1 MQPHLHHGH
10 RRRDGPGNDLRSAAD
25 YLVEHGWCTH
35 RLFGEVSEEA
45 GPAASARGAI
55 RMVVFGTVVTVP
67 DVELPDPHFDPV
79 VGAVC
84 ELAAYLVVDGQAPKG
99 DDKARHVV
107 DAWNDCPDQTA
118 DHVVATMRAAADL
131 SEHARARQAR
141 AAVTLHN
148 AATYL
153 ATHGW
158 IQGAYYAYG
167 GAGTCPS
174 ACTVGAIGMVC
185 YGSPV
190 ATPAQMF
197 DHPGF
202 DEFETA
208 VSFLDALLTDE
219 YGQDVYS
226 WNDDRAR
233 TQDDV
238 LHVLAEVVDTYKGHS
253 TLDGAR

>member
-1 MQPHLHHGH
+1 MEPTHTPVIA
-10 RRRDGPGNDLRSAAD
+10 DAMAPATILRSAAD

-35 RLFGEVSEEA
+35 RLFDTVSEA
-45 GPAASARGAI
+45 APAVSVRGAI

-67 DVELPDPHFDPV
+67 DTRLPDPHFDPV

-84 ELAAYLVVDGQAPKG
+84 ELAAYLVVDGQAPDG
-99 DDKARHVV
+99 HDKARHVL
-107 DAWNDCPDQTA
+107 DAWNDCPNQTV
-118 DHVVATMRAAADL
+118 DRVVATMRAAADL
-131 SEHARARQAR
+131 SEHARERAAR

-153 ATHGW
+153 AAHGW
-158 IQGAYYAYG
+158 IQGAYYAHG
-167 GAGTCPS
+167 EAGSSPS

-185 YGSPV
+185 YGRPV
-190 ATPAQMF
+190 AAPAQMF

-226 WNDDRAR
+226 WNDDRTR

-238 LHVLAEVVDTYKGHS
+238 VHVLAEVADAYQGHS
-253 TLDGAR
+253 TRDGAR

>member
-1 MQPHLHHGH
+1 MQPTHTPVIA
-10 RRRDGPGNDLRSAAD
+10 DAMDPATILRCAAD
-25 YLVEHGWCTH
+25 YLVEHGWCTR
-35 RLFGEVSEEA
+35 RLFGEGSDA
-45 GPAASARGAI
+45 APAASARGAI

-67 DVELPDPHFDPV
+67 DTELPDPYFAPAT
-79 VGAVC
+79 GAVC
-84 ELAAYLVVDGQAPKG
+84 ELAAYLMVVGQAPRG
-99 DDKARHVV
+99 DVKARHVV
-107 DAWNDCPDQTA
+107 DAWNDCPEQTV

-131 SEHARARQAR
+131 SEYARERQAQ

-153 ATHGW
+153 AAHGW

-167 GAGTCPS
+167 ATGCSPS

-190 ATPAQMF
+190 TAPAQMF

-208 VSFLDALLTDE
+208 VALLDDWLKYE

-233 TQDDV
+233 TVDEV
-238 LHVLAEVVDTYKGHS
+238 LDALTTVADPYQGYS
-253 TLDGAR
+253 TLGGAR